1 MMSISRRSIRPP
13 FVAYNPP
20 FLNSWFLEKKKE
32 KEKNGIVSF
41 RVFFLRRVIVGETDR
56 KESDTIRQECGT
68 RLEIE
73 GN

>member
-1 MMSISRRSIRPP
+1 MMISIRLSP
-13 FVAYNPP
+13 
-20 FLNSWFLEKKKE
+20 LCRLESSILEFLEKKE
-32 KEKNGIVSF
+32 KEDRFLLRFSL
-41 RVFFLRRVIVGETDR
+41 LRRVIVGETDR